1 GFHELTQRHGDYAL
15 AGVAVSRSD
24 AKYRIAFFGVAD
36 RALRVPALEDAMGDD
51 VEAALSHLDEI
62 EFSDDVKSSAATR
75 QRLAG
80 VALTRALE
88 GMTS

>member
-1 GFHELTQRHGDYAL
+1 
-15 AGVAVSRSD
+15 VSRTD

-36 RALRVPALEDAMGDD
+36 RAVRVAALEDTVGDD
-51 VEAALSHLDEI
+51 LEKALAHLDEI
-62 EFSDDVKSSAATR
+62 EFTDDGKANAATR

-88 GMTS
+88 EMTS

>member
-1 GFHELTQRHGDYAL
+1 
-15 AGVAVSRSD
+15 
-24 AKYRIAFFGVAD
+24 
-36 RALRVPALEDAMGDD
+36 MGDD